1 MPHFLLI
8 FRRIVIYAIKQI
20 VAVTISNIDILHN
33 KSIFTSLEVNAAV
46 YQTKLKLPS
55 NAILNIIPFD
65 TTLAVGTLMH
75 ILEIL
80 SYLDINQLN
89 G

>member
-46 YQTKLKLPS
+46 YQTRI
-55 NAILNIIPFD
+55 AIDKTGRIFFVIFHRDFVFCRNTVIHL
-65 TTLAVGTLMH
+65 GK
-75 ILEIL
+75 
-80 SYLDINQLN
+80 Y
-89 G
+89 